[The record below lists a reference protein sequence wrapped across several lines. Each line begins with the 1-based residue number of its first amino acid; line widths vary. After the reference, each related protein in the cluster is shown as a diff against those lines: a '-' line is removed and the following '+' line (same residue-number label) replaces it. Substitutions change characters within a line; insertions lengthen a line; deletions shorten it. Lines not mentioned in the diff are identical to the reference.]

1 MKVKLVIASVVL
13 VLVMILV
20 VAFPVFAQAGP
31 PESPPEG
38 IVTTVLDEL
47 PVGQLLTLLGLILL
61 QVILAVAL
69 AIRNKKFEWQ
79 KLADF
84 YQTKVV
90 PYVIGWL
97 AFVFVVRLISTD
109 LLGPTYSVLVGDGVT
124 WGSWLIVVSSLG
136 ARIVETAKDLY
147 GSLLPFDVPPDPADF
162 YNG

>member
-1 MKVKLVIASVVL
+1 MKVKSIIASVVL
-13 VLVMILV
+13 VLVMILGI
-20 VAFPVFAQAGP
+20 AFPVYAQAGT
-31 PESPPEG
+31 PESPPSD
-38 IVTTVLDEL
+38 IVAAILAEL
-47 PVGQLLTLLGLILL
+47 PVGQLLTLLGLISL

-136 ARIVETAKDLY
+136 ARIIETAKELY
-147 GSLLPFDVPPDPADF
+147 GSTLPFKLPPDPADF